1 MKFLK
6 DKVLRNNFSY
16 LFILQIA
23 NYIIPLFL
31 FPYLGRIL
39 GAENF
44 GKIMFAQ
51 AIVAY
56 FVLFTDFGFNVSST
70 KEIAD
75 SLGDKVK
82 ISISFWNTMLAKSI
96 LLLISLIVFLISVY
110 SIGNLREDHILF
122 LISFVNVFSSTLLPL
137 WLFQGL
143 EKMGLLVIVNT
154 IPRLIMCIVT
164 IIVVKTAQDYHLALF
179 IQVIANLVS
188 AILSLVLAFCLRLV
202 VFLKPDFMR
211 AKVQIYNGWHIF
223 ATSLSSNL
231 YTTTNTVLLG
241 VFVGNTA
248 VGIYSASD
256 KIIRAIISLLSSIT
270 QVIFPRV
277 NVYYQE
283 SKQKCLSF
291 IKQTVILMAIV
302 CVVLGLGLFVYA
314 ENIITLMFKNG
325 NFTKSINVLQYSILL
340 PLFSVINGII
350 AINVFITFGFRKSLM
365 KIVFLGCLFSLVFI
379 SPLIIFFKEVGAV
392 ICATLTELII
402 LLLFVHFIRK
412 NKLAKYEG
420 K

>member
-1 MKFLK
+1 LKFLK
-6 DKVLRNNFSY
+6 DKILRKNFSY
-16 LFILQIA
+16 LFILQMA
-23 NYIIPLFL
+23 NYIVPLFL
-31 FPYLGRIL
+31 FPYLGRVL

-51 AIVAY
+51 AVVAY

-75 SLGDKVK
+75 SLGDKIQ
-82 ISISFWNTMLAKSI
+82 ISISFWDTMLAKTI
-96 LLLISLIVFLISVY
+96 LFSISLIVFLVIVY
-110 SIGNLREDHILF
+110 SFDNLRHDHILF
-122 LISFVNVFSSTLLPL
+122 LISFVNVFSSILLPL

-154 IPRLIMCIVT
+154 IPRLIMCLVT
-164 IIVVKTAQDYHLALF
+164 IIVVKTAQDYHLALL
-179 IQVIANLVS
+179 IQVLTNLVS
-188 AILSLVLAFCLRLV
+188 AILSLILAFSFKLI
-202 VFLKPDFMR
+202 VFIKPDFKR
-211 AKVQIYNGWHIF
+211 ARVQIYNGWHIF

-241 VFVGNTA
+241 VFVGNIA

-256 KIIRAIISLLSSIT
+256 KIIRAIIGLLSSIT

-283 SKQKCLSF
+283 SKQKCWSF
-291 IKQTVILMAIV
+291 IRQI
-302 CVVLGLGLFVYA
+302 VVLMSIACLIIGLGLYIFA
-314 ENIITLMFKNG
+314 NDIIMLMFKNG
-325 NFTKSINVLQYSILL
+325 DFNKSITVLQYSVLL

-350 AINVFITFGFRKSLM
+350 AINVFITFGFRKSLL
-365 KIVFLGCLFSLVFI
+365 KIVFIGCLFSLAFI
-379 SPLIIFFKEVGAV
+379 SPLVIFFKEIGAV

-402 LLLFVHFIRK
+402 LLLFMNFIRIK
-412 NKLAKYEG
+412 KLSAYG
-420 K
+420 R